1 MIREYNSRHPASA
14 AAGATDVTPAGQPVA
29 FDLQPTLEGELLR
42 VRPLA
47 RDDFDTLYAV
57 AADPLLWEQHPARDR
72 WQREVFSE
80 LFERLLAGGGGL
92 LVIDRATGETVGS
105 SNYYEYNAAAR
116 DIVVGYTFLA
126 RRCWGGRYNHELK
139 ALMLQHAFR
148 FVDRVWFH
156 VGVHNI
162 RSQQAMRK
170 VGAQLSHRV
179 TRESGGVTAEFL
191 HYFMDKTVMD
201 KP

>member
-1 MIREYNSRHPASA
+1 M
-14 AAGATDVTPAGQPVA
+14 TPAAQAVA
-29 FDLQPTLEGELLR
+29 FDLQPTLEGVLLR

-47 RDDFDTLYAV
+47 RDDFDALYAV

-72 WQREVFSE
+72 WKREVFGE

-92 LVIDRATGETVGS
+92 LVIDRASGETIGS
-105 SNYYEYNAAAR
+105 SNYYEYNPAAR

-139 ALMLQHAFR
+139 ALMLAHAFR
-148 FVDRVWFH
+148 YVDRVWFH

-162 RSQQAMRK
+162 RSQRAMQK
-170 VGAQLSHRV
+170 VGATLSHRV

-191 HYFMDKTVMD
+191 HFFKDKPVMD
-201 KP
+201 KS

>member
-1 MIREYNSRHPASA
+1 M
-14 AAGATDVTPAGQPVA
+14 TPAAQAVA
-29 FDLQPTLEGELLR
+29 FDLQPTLEGGLLR

-72 WQREVFSE
+72 WKREVFGE

-92 LVIDRATGETVGS
+92 LVIDRASGETIGS
-105 SNYYEYNAAAR
+105 SNYYEYNPTAR

-126 RRCWGGRYNHELK
+126 RWCWGGRYNHELK
-139 ALMLQHAFR
+139 ALMLAHAFR
-148 FVDRVWFH
+148 YVDRVWFH

-162 RSQQAMRK
+162 RSQRAMQK
-170 VGAQLSHRV
+170 VGATLSHRV

-191 HYFMDKTVMD
+191 HFFKD
-201 KP
+201 KPAMNKS